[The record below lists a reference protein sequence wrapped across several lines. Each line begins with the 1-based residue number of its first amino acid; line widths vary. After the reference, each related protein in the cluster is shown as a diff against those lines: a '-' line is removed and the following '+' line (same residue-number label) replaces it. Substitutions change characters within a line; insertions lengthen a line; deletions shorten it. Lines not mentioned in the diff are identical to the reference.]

1 MLELGC
7 RQNMT
12 GMETKRARG
21 KCIANALVCQLC
33 WAFLCISEDVIFN
46 TTESFNILLFFWI
59 YGWNISM
66 CTISQR
72 IHEILQKNK
81 FSKRQPDAILNSAA
95 ETAQLANQKMADLA
109 AGSAVMPSSP
119 RREVDTADHTH
130 ASVVITN
137 PRRRSLTKLII
148 FELQQTQIMWY
159 NTTKITATKMA
170 LLYTTSQNHR
180 QNQSHQNNH
189 ATNFCEYL
197 CQILTDL
204 KNSFTSAFS

>member
-1 MLELGC
+1 
-7 RQNMT
+7 
-12 GMETKRARG
+12 
-21 KCIANALVCQLC
+21 
-33 WAFLCISEDVIFN
+33 
-46 TTESFNILLFFWI
+46 
-59 YGWNISM
+59 M

-148 FELQQTQIMWY
+148 FELQQRKLCD
-159 NTTKITATKMA
+159 TTPQKSQPLKWLCYTPRVKTTDKTKA
-170 LLYTTSQNHR
+170 IKTTMPPTFVN
-180 QNQSHQNNH
+180 
-189 ATNFCEYL
+189 
-197 CQILTDL
+197 I
-204 KNSFTSAFS
+204 SAKY